1 MEIKIR
7 CEAKAA
13 KITAWSL
20 WRFCCSKILYK
31 SKDFDTVIALSDEKI
46 PDVGMLQTEVIPT
59 TAEVKENVARVICR
73 AAKNGN

>member
-1 MEIKIR
+1 M
-7 CEAKAA
+7 
-13 KITAWSL
+13 
-20 WRFCCSKILYK
+20 
-31 SKDFDTVIALSDEKI
+31 IALSDEKI